1 LVTGIRLLRLRAV
14 GPALP
19 GLVVVVH
26 LEVAE
31 AEILLPLAAGLLVV
45 VAAVESHHLAVAVEL
60 RLP

>member
-19 GLVVVVH
+19 GLVVVVR

-31 AEILLPLAAGLLVV
+31 AEILLPLAA
-45 VAAVESHHLAVAVEL
+45 VEL